1 MSERRNYE
9 IWITGYTKS
18 GSACTTGKPSGMF
31 PGCRLNSTPFKGL
44 TTRYREATWEMS
56 KRSWSVQGFAPCVMA
71 LLVKDIIFASQV
83 RGEKTRR
90 KYSHCDSSPAWLPFV
105 AWEQW
110 HACNHAG
117 ITMRMMNHVL
127 MII

>member
-9 IWITGYTKS
+9 TWITGYTKS

-31 PGCRLNSTPFKGL
+31 PGCRLNSTLFRGL

-56 KRSWSVQGFAPCVMA
+56 KRRWSVRGFVPHAMAPW
-71 LLVKDIIFASQV
+71 VKDIIFASQAP
-83 RGEKTRR
+83 GEKRR
-90 KYSHCDSSPAWLPFV
+90 KYSHCDSSPAWLSFV
-105 AWEQW
+105 AWEQR
-110 HACNHAG
+110 HACNHTG
-117 ITMRMMNHVL
+117 ITMRMMNDIL